1 MEECKIVAKTL
12 SPVKLWTADIRDNNR
27 GWVKRVHRISRHRRE
42 KEMLLVVIINTAM
55 FHWRKL
61 ISVGEIRTIII
72 LNRG

>member
-27 GWVKRVHRISRHRRE
+27 GWDKRVHRISRHRRE

-55 FHWRKL
+55 FH
-61 ISVGEIRTIII
+61 
-72 LNRG
+72 